1 MSTDF
6 RALCDELANTLER
19 AQKALRFE
27 GGCSDATDR
36 KRRALIDRARAALA
50 EREPEEPTDEEIM
63 ELMPPEMHADLAAAA
78 CAMTEQ
84 AGTDSTRVKG
94 LHRIILNRH
103 AVDLVRAVLARW
115 GRPVPQPTIKRLPDG
130 AQVIEPEGRTLL
142 VSAPRP
148 IPVTER
154 LPEAGDCKDEGWAW
168 FFNPRVG
175 WRQAVFP
182 VSAGYTH
189 WLPAHALPLPAA
201 EVE

>member
-1 MSTDF
+1 VVTSRT
-6 RALCDELANTLER
+6 RT
-19 AQKALRFE
+19 
-27 GGCSDATDR
+27 
-36 KRRALIDRARAALA
+36 ALA
-50 EREPEEPTDEEIM
+50 EPQPPAGEVGELVAQPTFQ
-63 ELMPPEMHADLAAAA
+63 ELYNLAAEYDGEPVQSMQAA
-78 CAMTEQ
+78 
-84 AGTDSTRVKG
+84 
-94 LHRIILNRH
+94 
-103 AVDLVRAVLARW
+103 LARW